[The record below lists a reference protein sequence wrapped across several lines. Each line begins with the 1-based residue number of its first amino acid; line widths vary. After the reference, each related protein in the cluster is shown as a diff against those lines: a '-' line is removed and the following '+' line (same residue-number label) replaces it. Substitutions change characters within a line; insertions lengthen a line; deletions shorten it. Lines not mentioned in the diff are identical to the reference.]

1 MNEENTQNLES
12 AFDKDGLLI
21 SQDPHWYACQS
32 NVNNEDAAKKILEQK
47 IVNLALQE
55 KLTEVYIPTKKVV
68 KLNKKGIREEKFVK
82 VHPGYLYVRAVLTK
96 EIAYIIQS
104 SSMITRIAV
113 TGGVYKPLEDGY
125 IERIKAELLESN
137 EKVTVQAASDIKL
150 GDLVNIVDGHF
161 KHMQGKVSSVNA
173 EGNRIGVL
181 LNMFER
187 ETQVELDIL
196 EIEKVL

>member
-1 MNEENTQNLES
+1 MNDENSQVLES

-21 SQDPHWYACQS
+21 SPEPHWYALQS

-47 IVNLALQE
+47 IANLNLQD
-55 KLTEVYIPTKKVV
+55 KILEVYIPTKKTV
-68 KLNKKGIREEKFVK
+68 KLNKKGIREEKYVK

-113 TGGVYKPLEDGY
+113 TGGVYKPLEEGY
-125 IERIKAELLESN
+125 IEKVKSDLIEAN

-150 GDLVNIVDGHF
+150 GDTVNIVDGHF
-161 KHMQGKVSSVNA
+161 KHMQGKVCSVNA
-173 EGNRIGVL
+173 EGNRIGIL
-181 LNMFER
+181 LNMFDR

>member
-1 MNEENTQNLES
+1 MKEEYTQDENA
-12 AFDKDGLLI
+12 AFDKDGLLV
-21 SQDPHWYACQS
+21 STEPHWYACQS

-47 IVNLALQE
+47 IANLNLQE
-55 KLTEVYIPTKKVV
+55 QMLEVYIPTKKTV
-68 KLNKKGIREEKFVK
+68 KLNKKGLREEKYVK
-82 VHPGYLYVRAVLTK
+82 VHPGYLYVNAVMTK

-113 TGGVYKPLEDGY
+113 TGGVYKPLEEGY
-125 IERIKAELLESN
+125 IERIKAQLIESN
-137 EKVTVQAASDIKL
+137 EKVTIQAATDIKL

-161 KHMQGKVSSVNA
+161 KHMQGKVCSVSA

>member
-1 MNEENTQNLES
+1 MKEDITQSLES

-21 SQDPHWYACQS
+21 DQEPHWYACQS

-47 IVNLALQE
+47 IANLSLQE
-55 KLTEVYIPTKKVV
+55 RILEVYIPTKKTV
-68 KLNKKGIREEKFVK
+68 KLNKKGIREEKYVK
-82 VHPGYLYVRAVLTK
+82 VHPGYLYVRAVLSK

-113 TGGVYKPLEDGY
+113 TGGVYKPLEEGY
-125 IERIKAELLESN
+125 IERIKGELLEAN

-161 KHMQGKVSSVNA
+161 KHMQGKVCSVSA
-173 EGNRIGVL
+173 EGNRIGIL
-181 LNMFER
+181 LNMFDR

>member
-1 MNEENTQNLES
+1 MNEEQGLST
-12 AFDKDGLLI
+12 AYDKDGLLTT
-21 SQDPHWYACQS
+21 DEPHWYACQT

-47 IVNLALQE
+47 IANLALQD
-55 KLTEVYIPTKKVV
+55 KILEVYIPTKKTV
-68 KLNKKGIREEKFVK
+68 KLNKKGVREEKYVK
-82 VHPGYLYVRAVLTK
+82 IHPGYLYVRAVLTK
-96 EIAYIIQS
+96 EVAYIIQS
-104 SSMITRIAV
+104 SNMITRIAV
-113 TGGVYKPLEDGY
+113 TGGVYKPLEEGY
-125 IERIKAELLESN
+125 IEKIKTNLIESN

-161 KHMQGKVSSVNA
+161 KHMQGKVCNINP

-181 LNMFER
+181 LNIFDR